1 MGQICNRNEGN
12 RKEHL
17 ITTLKLVRD
26 YNLRISEKR
35 KPPSPKYWTTPWA
48 NELMS
53 NLPPMGKQRKRD
65 PCGDPNIPT
74 SCAVRTQQKFN

>member
-1 MGQICNRNEGN
+1 MN
-12 RKEHL
+12 H

-53 NLPPMGKQRKRD
+53 NLPPMGKQRKVEEPRQRRGAEGSVW
-65 PCGDPNIPT
+65 C
-74 SCAVRTQQKFN
+74 K